1 MAAEGLAL
9 RVFFANKKHN
19 DTLQQGGVL
28 MDEGRAELLMEAL
41 DLLWKLS
48 EEQTEEL
55 INQIKKGELHIYGA

>member
-1 MAAEGLAL
+1 
-9 RVFFANKKHN
+9 
-19 DTLQQGGVL
+19 